1 MAFLTYVD
9 EADRG
14 DPGFFIQHS
23 VSDLESLILEPADHE
38 DGLRKV
44 QRLAQL
50 LLLSNN
56 IEQAYRLICALC
68 QHHKSLSASSKNA
81 QQPFRLPTRPFANF
95 WESYPEYVSPEEQP
109 DSNGAP
115 TRQTRLAME
124 QWHEFRECTRTGW
137 MKDHC
142 GLAEPEDPHVW
153 KDTDD
158 APTIAMCARL
168 LAKNQTLGQYPSLEA
183 MREALAAAKKLYAQ
197 PQVPITEWK
206 SERNGSQ
213 TVRRHSYL
221 LYRRLVVELA
231 IRVGD
236 LEYAAETLSLG
247 LRLDGFNTADGG
259 QVDRYIFIPD
269 IYQVL
274 PLLAERGK
282 EGNPF
287 FIGADD
293 AAAIVERAA
302 AALDLRAREGRQ
314 WSLAADKVGWKEL
327 LDRLARAA
335 FIVNREGYERNG
347 ITCVEDILHPPATE
361 EAIAEAESRVGEL
374 SPEFKEMVRVANG

>member
-56 IEQAYRLICALC
+56 IEQAYGLICALC
-68 QHHKSLSASSKNA
+68 QHHKALSASSKNA

-109 DSNGAP
+109 NHQAGLNGAS
-115 TRQTRLAME
+115 TRQARLAME
-124 QWHEFRECTRTGW
+124 QWREFRECTRTGW

-158 APTIAMCARL
+158 APMIAICARL
-168 LAKNQTLGQYPSLEA
+168 LARYQTPGQYPSLEA

-206 SERNGSQ
+206 PERNGSQ

-236 LEYAAETLSLG
+236 PEYASEALG
-247 LRLDGFNTADGG
+247 LGLHLDAFNTADGG
-259 QVDRYIFIPD
+259 QLDRYLFIPD
-269 IYQVL
+269 IYKVL

-287 FIGADD
+287 FIEKDD
-293 AAAIVERAA
+293 AAAIVERVT

-314 WSLAADKVGWKEL
+314 
-327 LDRLARAA
+327 
-335 FIVNREGYERNG
+335 
-347 ITCVEDILHPPATE
+347 
-361 EAIAEAESRVGEL
+361 
-374 SPEFKEMVRVANG
+374 